1 MSGVA
6 TMAPSLPSS
15 GDKNSNAASS
25 VVTPHRYVHVE
36 CVDIE
41 RGRAAIR
48 GDGRRRLKTKPAK
61 LRQQHPRRCMRAQQP
76 LRIQQRHPARFDRKA
91 LMHLE
96 NFLAD
101 IRGIDMDFEEAG
113 IGLARQRGK
122 CPAQPERRRQRR
134 ARCRGPPHRCSA
146 RRAPRAIA
154 HRTTPAATRLT
165 VERVSSTGA
174 HAWNS
179 RTTSPR

>member
-1 MSGVA
+1 
-6 TMAPSLPSS
+6 
-15 GDKNSNAASS
+15 
-25 VVTPHRYVHVE
+25 VE

-41 RGRAAIR
+41 RVALPFKAMAAAAQDQT
-48 GDGRRRLKTKPAK
+48 GK

-113 IGLARQRGK
+113 IGLARQRGSVLRGQSV
-122 CPAQPERRRQRR
+122 AVSA
-134 ARCRGPPHRCSA
+134 ARVAVVLRTA
-146 RRAPRAIA
+146 APRG
-154 HRTTPAATRLT
+154 
-165 VERVSSTGA
+165 ER
-174 HAWNS
+174 HEQ
-179 RTTSPR
+179 